1 MKEKVNMKA
10 VILAGGRGSRLS
22 EFTHSIPKPLVP
34 INGKPIIMHIIEHLI
49 NYGIK
54 DYIICTGYLENQ
66 IKDYFINF
74 KNHNSDFEINL
85 STNKIN
91 YLNKPNLNISVSCI
105 FTGNKNQTG
114 SRIKKIEK
122 FLDGRFLMTYGDGIS
137 DVNINEL
144 IKSHSK
150 SKKLVTMTAV
160 PTPGRWGN
168 INIKKNKV
176 INFSEKP
183 TQTTDYINGGFF
195 IIEPKVLKFIKDR
208 NNIRWEKEV
217 MEIIK
222 KKKQLNA
229 YVHKK
234 FWKAIDTIN
243 DKEQVEK
250 LLKDK
255 K

>member
-22 EFTHSIPKPLVP
+22 EFTHSIPKPLVQ

-85 STNKIN
+85 GTNKIN

-144 IKSHSK
+144 IKSHLISRKTRSSTSLKNLRKQQITLMEDFSLLNQK
-150 SKKLVTMTAV
+150 S
-160 PTPGRWGN
+160 
-168 INIKKNKV
+168 
-176 INFSEKP
+176 
-183 TQTTDYINGGFF
+183 
-195 IIEPKVLKFIKDR
+195 
-208 NNIRWEKEV
+208 
-217 MEIIK
+217 
-222 KKKQLNA
+222 
-229 YVHKK
+229 
-234 FWKAIDTIN
+234 
-243 DKEQVEK
+243 
-250 LLKDK
+250 
-255 K
+255 